1 MRTALADGLPVVL
14 VEPRGGV
21 ERRPLVL
28 WLTHL
33 GGSKEQTLP
42 MLERFAAAGH
52 PAVSF
57 DPPDH
62 GERGDDHDPWQ
73 LAARVLARF
82 RQLMWPLLARTTLE
96 SLRVLDWACA
106 ELGVDDDVLAGG
118 VSMGGDVAVALAGID
133 ARVSRVAAALATPD
147 WARPGMTELGA
158 PDKLVDQ
165 GTADRYAAFLREQL
179 DPMLNLDRYARGP
192 AIAFECADAD
202 THVPPDGAER
212 FRAAL
217 AERHPDVGERIV
229 VTRRAG
235 LDHLGGAHDPEL
247 LGACVRWLTG

>member
-1 MRTALADGLPVVL
+1 
-14 VEPRGGV
+14 
-21 ERRPLVL
+21 
-28 WLTHL
+28 
-33 GGSKEQTLP
+33 

-118 VSMGGDVAVALAGID
+118 VSMGGDVAVALAGGGG
-133 ARVSRVAAALATPD
+133 RGGR
-147 WARPGMTELGA
+147 GA
-158 PDKLVDQ
+158 
-165 GTADRYAAFLREQL
+165 
-179 DPMLNLDRYARGP
+179 ARGP
-192 AIAFECADAD
+192 A
-202 THVPPDGAER
+202 
-212 FRAAL
+212 
-217 AERHPDVGERIV
+217 
-229 VTRRAG
+229 
-235 LDHLGGAHDPEL
+235 
-247 LGACVRWLTG
+247 